1 MGRTLAEMMRNL
13 PPERREKIERRAAE
27 LIAEEMSLRELR
39 RALGRTQT
47 KVAKDLGIGQEA
59 VSRLEGRTDML
70 ISTLDRYVR
79 KAGGRLTL
87 IAEFPNRKPVRL
99 KGLGD
104 IPNPT
109 KPRGRPRSHLRQ
121 AGRISA

>member
-1 MGRTLAEMMRNL
+1 MGRTLAEMMANL
-13 PPERREKIERRAAE
+13 PAGRREKIERRAAE
-27 LIAEEMSLRELR
+27 LIAEEMSLRDLR

-87 IAEFPNRKPVRL
+87 VAEFPNRNPVKL

-104 IPNPT
+104 ITPSA
-109 KPRGRPRSHLRQ
+109 KPQGRPRSRQ
-121 AGRISA
+121 RQSARAPA